1 MFTENKDLYPT
12 PKNIIDKMLC
22 DLDFAMIKSIL
33 EPSAGT
39 GNIVEV
45 LKKKEGIST
54 RYYTKVS
61 FDIDCIE
68 VDQNLQHILK
78 GKNFRVVHDDFLR
91 YNTMK
96 EYDAIIMNPP
106 FSNGCKHLLKA
117 LEMQKRNGGAVVC
130 LLNAETLKNPCT
142 NERLDLQ
149 QKLTEYNAK
158 IEFIQDAFLDAE
170 RKTAVEIALVKVQ
183 LPEVQRESFIL
194 DGLRK
199 AQEQREV
206 EETESTQLIN
216 SDFFKA
222 IVNQYQLEIEAGI
235 KLIKEYY
242 AMQPFILSEF
252 GKDEKTGETI
262 QKGGCILS
270 LDIASN
276 CNKYSNKLS
285 VNEYIK
291 EVRKKY
297 WKALFENP
305 KFIGQLTNNLQ
316 QDFYNK
322 VDEMKDY
329 DFSLY
334 NIYQLKIEMQKK
346 VVKGIEDTIM
356 ELFDEFSDKYHYYDE
371 TSKNIHYYNGW
382 KTNKAW
388 IINKKVI
395 IPLNGYYDL
404 SYSWGRFRPTD
415 YKVIRKLQ
423 DIEKCFNYLDG
434 GLTEAVD
441 LEESLEFAEEYGETK
456 DIQLKYFT
464 VTFYK
469 KGTCHITF
477 NNEELL
483 KKFNI
488 FGSQH
493 KGWLPPSYGKKNYK
507 DMTTEE
513 KAVVNEFE
521 GEKEYNKVISNKEYY
536 LFDGNNLNLLEDKT
550 A

>member
-1 MFTENKDLYPT
+1 MFTDNKDLYPT
-12 PKNIIDKMLC
+12 PEKIIDKMLC
-22 DLDFAMIKSIL
+22 DLDFTMIKSIL

-39 GNIVEV
+39 GNIVDA
-45 LKKKEGIST
+45 LRKKEESAT
-54 RYYTKVS
+54 RYYTKIS

-68 VDQNLQHILK
+68 SDQNLQHILK
-78 GKNFRVVHDDFLR
+78 GKNHRVVYDDFLT
-91 YNTMK
+91 YSTMK

-130 LLNAETLKNPCT
+130 LLNAETLKNLCT
-142 NERLDLQ
+142 NERIDLQ
-149 QKLTEYNAK
+149 RKLTEYNAK

-194 DGLRK
+194 EGLRK
-199 AQEQREV
+199 AQRQREI
-206 EETESTQLIN
+206 EETESTQLID

-222 IVNQYQLEIEAGI
+222 IVNQYQLEVEAGNE
-235 KLIKEYY
+235 LIKEYY

-262 QKGGCILS
+262 QKGDCIISMKVCGRKELS
-270 LDIASN
+270 IN
-276 CNKYSNKLS
+276 G
-285 VNEYIK
+285 YIK
-291 EVRKKY
+291 EVRRKY
-297 WKALFENP
+297 WRALFQNK

-316 QDFYNK
+316 RDFYNK
-322 VDEMKDY
+322 VEELSDY

-334 NIYQLKIEMQKK
+334 NIYQLKIDMQKN

-356 ELFDEFSDKYHYYDE
+356 ELFDEFSIKHYWFDE

-382 KTNKAW
+382 KTNQSW

-395 IPLNGYYDL
+395 IPLSGFKDL
-404 SYSWGRFRPTD
+404 EYSWGGFKPTNYD
-415 YKVIRKLQ
+415 TVRKLQ

-441 LEESLEFAEEYGETK
+441 LEESLKFAEEYGETK
-456 DIQLKYFT
+456 NIQLKYFT

-469 KGTCHITF
+469 KGTCHIVF

-493 KGWLPPSYGKKNYK
+493 KRWLPPSYGKKAYK
-507 DMTTEE
+507 DMTAEE

-521 GEKEYNKVISNKEYY
+521 GKKEYNKIISNKEYY
-536 LFDGNNLNLLEDKT
+536 LFDGNNLNLLET
-550 A
+550 ETV